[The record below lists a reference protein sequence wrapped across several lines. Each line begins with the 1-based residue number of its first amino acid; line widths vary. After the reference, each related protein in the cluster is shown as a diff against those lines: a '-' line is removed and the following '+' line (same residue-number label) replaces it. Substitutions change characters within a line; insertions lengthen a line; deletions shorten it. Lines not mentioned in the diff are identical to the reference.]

1 MNNCVFLF
9 WTVTCVKRIT
19 NVFGITYELDLDDL
33 SIDQQPERKDQFT
46 LLDYT
51 KCGRIALMKLKCK
64 DLLCKYKCICIYQS

>member
-51 KCGRIALMKLKCK
+51 KCGRIALMKHFAHLRQ
-64 DLLCKYKCICIYQS
+64 LTREHVSS